1 MRLLKLAA
9 TALIALLITAP
20 GRAANVIEAEL
31 GPGQSTTYSTSQS
44 DFGQFSIA
52 FRCTVPAW
60 SIGAITIAKQE
71 SRPSSHGIEVVN
83 RVRSVHGEQWY
94 ETEDVIV
101 QGESNGTLPAV
112 VLIPF
117 TNVERSHIVVIHGDD
132 ENPDVVYRLYCSSVH
147 VGKQALFAVIE
158 GLATYAFAGSD
169 LGSDNVGR
177 AFGLGLA
184 LLQRNNVLA
193 VGIDVAREEMLIGL
207 RELMP
212 NNPAL
217 VTTIVAF
224 YMNVTQEMYN
234 DALYEMSPKQA
245 RIR

>member
-9 TALIALLITAP
+9 TALVALLVTTP
-20 GRAANVIEAEL
+20 GHAANVIEAAL
-31 GPGQSTTYSTSQS
+31 GSGQGTTYSTSQS
-44 DFGQFSIA
+44 DFGQYSIA

-71 SRPSSHGIEVVN
+71 NSPSSHGIEIVDQ
-83 RVRSVHGEQWY
+83 VRAVHGEQWY
-94 ETEDVIV
+94 ETGGLIAR
-101 QGESNGTLPAV
+101 GESDGTLPAV
-112 VLIPF
+112 AFIPF

-132 ENPDVVYRLYCSSVH
+132 QNPDVVYRLYCSSVH
-147 VGKQALFAVIE
+147 VGRQALYAVLE

-207 RELMP
+207 REVMP

-224 YMNVTQEMYN
+224 YMNVVQEMYN

-245 RIR
+245 RLR